1 VIDLTNNN
9 NAARERILGIIETP
23 NAALIEKE
31 AAHGLSWAKM
41 RETPFEYKGA
51 MKVVGSN
58 LPVNTKIHN
67 LMTSVFS

>member
-31 AAHGLSWAKM
+31 AAHGLS
-41 RETPFEYKGA
+41 
-51 MKVVGSN
+51 
-58 LPVNTKIHN
+58 
-67 LMTSVFS
+67 